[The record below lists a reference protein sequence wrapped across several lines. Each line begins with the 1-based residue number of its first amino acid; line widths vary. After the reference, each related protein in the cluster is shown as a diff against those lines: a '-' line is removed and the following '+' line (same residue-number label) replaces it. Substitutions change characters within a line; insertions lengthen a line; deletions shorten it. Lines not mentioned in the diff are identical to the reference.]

1 MTFAQGMKRLGL
13 PLAAILGVLMA
24 ALAGLSLLLGLVP
37 RPFVTAATAAHEAI
51 VLHPVVHH

>member
-1 MTFAQGMKRLGL
+1 MPRPDGRQPDELR
-13 PLAAILGVLMA
+13 PSLMMLSA
-24 ALAGLSLLLGLVP
+24 AGLSLLLGLVP